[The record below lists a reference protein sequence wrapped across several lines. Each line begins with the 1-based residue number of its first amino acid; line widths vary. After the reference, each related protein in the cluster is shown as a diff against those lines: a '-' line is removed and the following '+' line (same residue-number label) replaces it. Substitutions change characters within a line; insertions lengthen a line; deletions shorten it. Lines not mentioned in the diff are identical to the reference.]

1 MKPSSAI
8 TNVPEI
14 PTKVFDP
21 TSKFQLH
28 IFVTPYIWEKKL
40 KKKLDN
46 RKTEKEGKKKKRQ
59 TELQEK
65 FRNKGQSVRGEGWIL
80 QYDARSTR
88 LRLTILK

>member
-1 MKPSSAI
+1 M
-8 TNVPEI
+8 PEI

-21 TSKFQLH
+21 TSKFSQLH

-40 KKKLDN
+40 NKKLDN